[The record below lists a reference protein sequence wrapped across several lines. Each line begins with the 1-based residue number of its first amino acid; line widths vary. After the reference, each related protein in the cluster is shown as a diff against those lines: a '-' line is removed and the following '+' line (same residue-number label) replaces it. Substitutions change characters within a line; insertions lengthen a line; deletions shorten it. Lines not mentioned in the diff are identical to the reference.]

1 MTTKH
6 NKLSFGAAT
15 VNDVVALCDLE
26 TSYYPNDGYP
36 APFFFQALHQWPE
49 LFQVARLQAP
59 TSNAI
64 VGYCLGAPGQRPQEA
79 WLMSLLVGQTQR
91 GMGIGKQLLQ
101 NWLVQLERLNYHTI
115 FLSVAPTNAA
125 AIKLYQSCGFVIEST
140 QRDYLGKN
148 EDRHLMCWRRKSKH

>member
-1 MTTKH
+1 
-6 NKLSFGAAT
+6 
-15 VNDVVALCDLE
+15 
-26 TSYYPNDGYP
+26 
-36 APFFFQALHQWPE
+36 
-49 LFQVARLQAP
+49 
-59 TSNAI
+59 
-64 VGYCLGAPGQRPQEA
+64 
-79 WLMSLLVGQTQR
+79 MSLLVGQTQR